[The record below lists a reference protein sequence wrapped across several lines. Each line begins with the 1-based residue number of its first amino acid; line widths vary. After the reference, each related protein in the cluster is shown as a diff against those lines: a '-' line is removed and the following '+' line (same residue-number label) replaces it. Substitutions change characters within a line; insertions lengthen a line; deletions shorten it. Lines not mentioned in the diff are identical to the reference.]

1 MTLKRI
7 TDASTG
13 KSYLL
18 QVATGEGG
26 GSVGPQ
32 GPQGETGPQGPQGI
46 QGLTGDTGPA
56 GANGAQGI
64 QGIQGIQGPAGS
76 DSWTYIKLASDF
88 TTSSATAVDVTG
100 LAFTPAANLHYEF
113 EAQLRLRTATATV
126 GPRPGLAW
134 STGLSDGFAG
144 IDTTSAATTR
154 ILANGNISAALL
166 AAVGGLPTTTGSW
179 PGYIFGNATAGA
191 SPSGAI
197 KVQLA
202 SETAGTVV
210 TIKAGSFLK
219 YRTI

>member
-1 MTLKRI
+1 M
-7 TDASTG
+7 A
-13 KSYLL
+13 
-18 QVATGEGG
+18 QGE
-26 GSVGPQ
+26 Q
-32 GPQGETGPQGPQGI
+32 GPAGP

-56 GANGAQGI
+56 GSNGAQGI
-64 QGIQGIQGPAGS
+64 QGIQGIQGPAGG

-100 LAFTPAANLHYEF
+100 LAFTPAANQHYEF

-154 ILANGNISAALL
+154 ILTNGNISGALL

-191 SPSGAI
+191 SPSGTI